1 MVLAVILGIFTCLI
15 EVSLAHS
22 TDQAALGVSV
32 NQPDYTQHVLPL
44 YVIRRGGILGGK
56 LTRCS
61 TGTQNGGNMFPG
73 VTRPFGVV
81 KLGPDLYNG
90 VDAYSGYLPT
100 GNVTGYSLM
109 HESGTGGAPKYGVV
123 SQMPVAAK
131 VVNPLANLALP
142 RATDDAAQVGYYK
155 STLSSNVVT
164 ELAATDHAGLLRYT
178 FPSGMPASVVIDV
191 SHVLPSFRGLGLGQ
205 NYTGGNITIT
215 KDGHYEG
222 SGTYNNGWNLG
233 MLGRGIV
240 DWILTTCSTRMDN
253 LFLWLL

>member
-1 MVLAVILGIFTCLI
+1 
-15 EVSLAHS
+15 
-22 TDQAALGVSV
+22 
-32 NQPDYTQHVLPL
+32 
-44 YVIRRGGILGGK
+44 
-56 LTRCS
+56 
-61 TGTQNGGNMFPG
+61 MFPG

-100 GNVTGYSLM
+100 GDVTGYSLM

-123 SQMPVAAK
+123 SQMPVAGK

-142 RATDDAAQVGYYK
+142 RATDDMAQVGYYK
-155 STLSSNVVT
+155 SQLSSNVVT
-164 ELAATDHAGLLRYT
+164 ELAATEHAGLLRYT
-178 FPSGMPASVVIDV
+178 FPLGTPASIVIDV

-205 NYTGGNITIT
+205 NYTGGNITIA

-233 MLGRGIV
+233 TFNQITINL
-240 DWILTTCSTRMDN
+240 ILTPCCSTRMDN
-253 LFLWLL
+253 LFLRLLRHPARISRDIPRLQHNRPQISRRKH